1 MTKPTTLYL
10 LRKLFPQDK
19 VVKIVGEPIY
29 RRVSQ
34 EGPLE
39 VIVYY
44 LVLPRN
50 FNKEANVETL
60 RYSNYELEEKVAM
73 EKLANGEI
81 MRVAFRVGN
90 RFIFQYI

>member
-34 EGPLE
+34 EQGLE

-44 LVLPRN
+44 LVLSRN
-50 FNKEANVETL
+50 RNQEAEMTSLTNAELETLVKMKGLSKEAIN
-60 RYSNYELEEKVAM
+60 KVAF
-73 EKLANGEI
+73 K
-81 MRVAFRVGN
+81 VGN